1 MKDVQE
7 FIVPGVTHWQ
17 HPSFFAYFPANMSY
31 PSLLG
36 DMMGAMFNIIGF
48 SWITSPACT
57 ELETIVL
64 EWLRKA
70 LQLPESFSSV
80 GKGGGVI
87 QQTASEATLVA
98 LLAAKSRFIKE
109 GSKLEELSF
118 YMSDQSHSSVQ
129 KACMIAGIDS
139 KNIRMIESNEM
150 FQLCPKKLQETIEN
164 DLKDNLKPCFLVATI
179 GTTSSCAVDDV
190 KTIGQICQK
199 YNIWMHIDSAYAGS
213 AMICP
218 ELRHH
223 LDGVEYAYSFNFNP
237 HKWMLTN
244 FDCST
249 MWIQDRSLLI
259 NAFDISPEYLRN
271 KASES
276 GLVIDYRNWQIPLGR
291 RFRSL
296 KLWFVLRT
304 YGIEGIQEYIRY
316 VSISI
321 LILAFKAC
329 RVIRKLTSQRQEV

>member
-1 MKDVQE
+1 MKDVE
-7 FIVPGVTHWQ
+7 KFIVPGITHWQ
-17 HPSFFAYFPANMSY
+17 HPSFFAYFPANMSF
-31 PSLLG
+31 PSLIG

-70 LQLPESFSSV
+70 LELPESFSSS

-98 LLAAKSRFIKE
+98 LLASKSRFIKN
-109 GSKLEELSF
+109 GKKLEELVF
-118 YMSDQSHSSVQ
+118 YYSDQAHSSVQ
-129 KACMIAGIDS
+129 KACMIAGIDE
-139 KNIRMIESNEM
+139 KNQRKIESNEL
-150 FQLCPKKLQETIEN
+150 FQLCPKNLEEQIEK
-164 DLKDNLKPCFLVATI
+164 DLKNGLSPCFLVATV
-179 GTTSSCAVDDV
+179 GTTSSCAVDDLKV
-190 KTIGQICQK
+190 LGKICQK
-199 YNIWMHIDSAYAGS
+199 YNIWMHIDSAYAGAS
-213 AMICP
+213 MILP

-259 NAFDISPEYLRN
+259 DAFDINPEYLRN

-316 VSISI
+316 VSILN
-321 LILAFKAC
+321 LILAFEAC
-329 RVIRKLTSQRQEV
+329 RTL